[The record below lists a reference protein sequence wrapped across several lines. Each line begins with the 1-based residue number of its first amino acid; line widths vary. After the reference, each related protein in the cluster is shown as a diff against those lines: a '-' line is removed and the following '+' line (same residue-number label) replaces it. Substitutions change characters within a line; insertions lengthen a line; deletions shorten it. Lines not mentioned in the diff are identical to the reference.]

1 MKLIMENWKKF
12 LKEDEQLELPG
23 IPAGDPDQRARSLEA
38 AQIVLRDLLQSKDDK
53 HLISLVHA
61 APRVVRGLSAPL
73 EGLKD
78 ARGRIM
84 MGLDIDVNPATAEQ
98 ILNILKQHEP
108 TRKAIHNIKL
118 RLAGMHADGQ
128 INRHMAIRA
137 ATDAVDGS
145 DLEKEYLGL
154 AYDETEGRSDEED
167 ITAQIADLKE

>member
-1 MKLIMENWKKF
+1 M
-12 LKEDEQLELPG
+12 
-23 IPAGDPDQRARSLEA
+23 
-38 AQIVLRDLLQSKDDK
+38 
-53 HLISLVHA
+53 
-61 APRVVRGLSAPL
+61 RGLSAPL
-73 EGLKD
+73 EGLKA
-78 ARGRIM
+78 ARSRIM
-84 MGLDIDVNPATAEQ
+84 MNLDINVNPEIAEQ

-128 INRHMAIRA
+128 INRHMAIRS
-137 ATDAVDGS
+137 ATALSDS

>member
-12 LKEDEQLELPG
+12 LKEEEQLELPG
-23 IPAGDPDQRARSLEA
+23 IPAGDPDQRATSLEA
-38 AQIVLRDLLQSKDDK
+38 AQIVLRDLLQSKDDQ
-53 HLISLVHA
+53 HLINLVHA

-73 EGLKD
+73 EGLKA
-78 ARGRIM
+78 ARSRIM
-84 MGLDIDVNPATAEQ
+84 MNLDINVNPEIAEQ

-128 INRHMAIRA
+128 INRHMAIRS
-137 ATDAVDGS
+137 ATALSDS

>member
-73 EGLKD
+73 EGLKA

-84 MGLDIDVNPATAEQ
+84 MDLDIDVNPEIAEQ

-118 RLAGMHADGQ
+118 RLAGIHADGQ
-128 INRHMAIRA
+128 INRHMALRSA
-137 ATDAVDGS
+137 EPWAS

>member
-23 IPAGDPDQRARSLEA
+23 IPAGDPEQRATSLEA
-38 AQIVLRDLLQSKDDK
+38 AQVVLRDLLQSKDDK
-53 HLISLVHA
+53 HLINLVHA

-84 MGLDIDVNPATAEQ
+84 MDLDIDVNPEIAEQ

-118 RLAGMHADGQ
+118 RLAGAHADESP
-128 INRHMAIRA
+128 NRHMAQTA
-137 ATDAVDGS
+137 FVDTS

-154 AYDETEGRSDEED
+154 VYDETEGRSDEED